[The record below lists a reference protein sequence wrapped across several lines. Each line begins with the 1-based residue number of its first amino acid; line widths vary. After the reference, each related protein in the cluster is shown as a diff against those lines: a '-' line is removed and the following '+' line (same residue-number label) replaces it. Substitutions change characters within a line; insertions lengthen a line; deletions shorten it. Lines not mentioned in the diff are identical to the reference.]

1 MKRNFIIVMLI
12 MAFIAGETVV
22 TAKTTKK
29 TTKTSQSS
37 HKKSSSSRGSNGS
50 DLAIFNVQGNVKSI
64 TYHGNRNY
72 CAPSPFYYGKP
83 ILFSEKGDC
92 TNLSEILQVTMDSRR
107 RVKIKRNS
115 LGELDYIN
123 NSDDYGEDGGGSVS
137 FEWKDGRVSRFA
149 SYEVIGSDENTMT
162 LEYANGRIS
171 GMEGGGCRDGICH
184 TTKVSFTN
192 FKVDSHGNWTEC
204 NMTIDQEIGDFDEV
218 YDTIHE
224 TFYIQRTITYYD

>member
-50 DLAIFNVQGNVKSI
+50 DLAIFNVQGKVKSI

-83 ILFSEKGDC
+83 ILFSEAGDC
-92 TNLSEILQVTMDSRR
+92 TNLQEILQTTMDCRR
-107 RVKIKRNS
+107 KVTIKRNKM
-115 LGELDYIN
+115 GQLDNLSNY
-123 NSDDYGEDGGGSVS
+123 DDFSGGNVS
-137 FEWKDGRVSRFA
+137 FEWSHDRVSQFV
-149 SYEVIGSDENTMT
+149 SYDVSGNDENTMT
-162 LEYANGRIS
+162 LEYSNDRIS
-171 GMEGGGCRDGICH
+171 GMEGGGCMDGLCH

-204 NMTIDQEIGDFDEV
+204 NMTIDQEVGDFDEV
-218 YDTIHE
+218 YDTRHE